1 MEDMTDS
8 DESRGTEDSS
18 RLEDPLSATDL
29 DFFVQNGFVLLKKAF
44 DPDVAAACRSEI
56 WRVIEGESR
65 AAREEGSNQGK
76 APVAGRVVGQR
87 LEREWGCSTEGV
99 WTAATGQVA
108 SPPP

>member
-1 MEDMTDS
+1 MTDS

-29 DFFVQNGFVLLKKAF
+29 EFFVQNGFVLLKKAF

-56 WRVIEGESR
+56 WQVIEGESR
-65 AAREEGSNQGK
+65 AAREEGNDQGK
-76 APVAGRVVGQR
+76 APVAGGGSWDNGLSESGVYR
-87 LEREWGCSTEGV
+87 TEGV
-99 WTAATGQVA
+99 WTAATEQVA